1 MTVTTADLQAVGDV
15 LDWVAEQTDSMTIE
29 EAMALID
36 VLAEIGKKVTMAKSL
51 CETQVKTL
59 LDGQPAKIGDK
70 VVVERQTGK
79 WRPDQ
84 TRIKRRVVGMSGC
97 DPSTGELRSGTQAAE
112 AAVDLMYALFVSPSQ
127 MPKQGGLQKLGIDT
141 ADIAEWEITGSELK
155 VIDT

>member
-15 LDWVAEQTDSMTIE
+15 LDWVAEQSDSMTVE

-51 CETQVKTL
+51 CESQVKTL

-84 TRIKRRVVGMSGC
+84 TRIKRRVVGMAGC
-97 DPSTGELRSGTQAAE
+97 DPATGELRTGPQAAE

-127 MPKQGGLQKLGIDT
+127 MPKQGGMQKLGIDT
-141 ADIAEWEITGSELK
+141 VDIAEWEHTGSELK
-155 VIDT
+155 VIDA